1 MNLPST
7 ICMLPWISLEAS
19 PQGTAKP
26 CCLYD
31 DEILDDNGN
40 KYMLAEHGLQEIYQ
54 SKSMQNLR
62 QEFLDGKKPAGCFR
76 CWNEEDVGRTSKRQ
90 FTQIRLKE
98 LKDQVEYNNLQ
109 PDQLW
114 FLDLKLGNICNLKC
128 RICGSWSSSKWA
140 EEEINY
146 VEDLKTPAQKKTHL
160 AYTFLQQGAWPRKS
174 PLFWENL
181 KELLPNIKY
190 FEFTGGEPW
199 LIQEHIEL
207 LKYAVS
213 QGYSRNI
220 DIHYNTNATQWP
232 QDLVEIW
239 RDFGRVDIAFSIDNV
254 GDRFE
259 YERYG
264 ANWDEANRII
274 DAVHNM
280 QVLYSNITTQLC
292 FTVNIQNVYYLDE
305 LLAWA
310 DTKNFG
316 SVYFN
321 LLQSPSHMC
330 VSHMTR
336 QAKELVLNKLKTT
349 FWTSTKYQK
358 EIDSLIRFIN
368 SGPGSN
374 GTEFL
379 TKMCITDQYRK
390 QSFLKT
396 HKEMAIAMGYTHNQS

>member
-1 MNLPST
+1 
-7 ICMLPWISLEAS
+7 MLPWISLEAS

-40 KYMLAEHGLQEIYQ
+40 KYLLAEHGLQEIYK

-76 CWNEEDVGRTSKRQ
+76 CWNEEDVGRTSKRMH
-90 FTQIRLKE
+90 TQVRLKE
-98 LKDQVEYNNLQ
+98 LKNTVDYTNLQ
-109 PDQLW
+109 PDELW

-146 VEDLKTPAQKKTHL
+146 VTDLKTPAQRKTHL

-174 PLFWENL
+174 PYFWENL
-181 KELLPNIKY
+181 KQLLPDIKY

-207 LKYAVS
+207 LKYAVA
-213 QGYSRNI
+213 QGYSKNI

-239 RDFGRVDIAFSIDNV
+239 RDFGRVDVAVSIDNV

-264 ANWDEANRII
+264 ADWDTANSIVNS
-274 DAVHNM
+274 VHSM
-280 QVLYSNITTQLC
+280 QLLYPNITTQLC

-316 SVYFN
+316 SIYFN

-330 VSHMTR
+330 VSHMTET
-336 QAKELVLNKLKTT
+336 AKELVLNKLKTT
-349 FWTSTKYQK
+349 FWTSDKYQK
-358 EIDSLIRFIN
+358 EIDSLIKFIE
-368 SGPGSN
+368 SGPGAD
-374 GTEFL
+374 GQEFL
-379 TKMCITDQYRK
+379 TKMKITDEYRK
-390 QSFLKT
+390 QSFLDT
-396 HKEMAIAMGYTHNQS
+396 HYEIAKAMGYIRA

>member
-1 MNLPST
+1 
-7 ICMLPWISLEAS
+7 
-19 PQGTAKP
+19 
-26 CCLYD
+26 
-31 DEILDDNGN
+31 
-40 KYMLAEHGLQEIYQ
+40 
-54 SKSMQNLR
+54 MQNLR
-62 QEFLDGKKPAGCFR
+62 HEFLDGKKPAGCFR

-98 LKDQVEYNNLQ
+98 LKDQVDYNNLQ

-146 VEDLKTPAQKKTHL
+146 VEDLKTPAQRKTHL
-160 AYTFLQQGAWPRKS
+160 AYTFLQQGSWPRKS

-181 KELLPNIKY
+181 KQLLPDIKY

-207 LKYAVS
+207 LKYAVA
-213 QGYSRNI
+213 QGYSKNI

-254 GDRFE
+254 GNRFE

-264 ANWDEANRII
+264 ANWDTANSIVNSI
-274 DAVHNM
+274 HDM
-280 QVLYSNITTQLC
+280 QLLYSNITTQLC

-316 SVYFN
+316 SIYFN

-330 VSHMTR
+330 VSHMTDA
-336 QAKELVLNKLKTT
+336 AKDLVLNKLKTT
-349 FWTSTKYQK
+349 FWTSDKYQK
-358 EIDSLIRFIN
+358 AFCKKQF
-368 SGPGSN
+368 
-374 GTEFL
+374 GTFFR
-379 TKMCITDQYRK
+379 TPV
-390 QSFLKT
+390 
-396 HKEMAIAMGYTHNQS
+396 

>member
-1 MNLPST
+1 MTLPST
-7 ICMLPWISLEAS
+7 ICMLPWISIEAS

-31 DEILDDNGN
+31 DEILDDIGN
-40 KYMLAEHGLQEIYQ
+40 KYVLDKHGLQEIYK

-76 CWNEEDVGRTSKRQ
+76 CWNEEDVGRTSKRMH
-90 FTQIRLKE
+90 TQVRLKE
-98 LKDQVEYNNLQ
+98 LRHEVDYTNLQ

-146 VEDLKTPAQKKTHL
+146 VKDLKTPAQKKTHL

-181 KELLPNIKY
+181 KQLLPKIKY

-207 LKYAVS
+207 LKYAAA
-213 QGYSRNI
+213 QGYSKNI

-232 QDLVEIW
+232 EDLVEIW

-254 GDRFE
+254 GNRFE

-264 ANWDEANRII
+264 SNWTTANSII
-274 DAVHNM
+274 DSVHGM
-280 QVLYSNITTQLC
+280 QLLYPNITTQLC

-316 SVYFN
+316 SIYFN

-330 VSHMTR
+330 VSHMTDS
-336 QAKELVLNKLKTT
+336 AKNLVLNKLKTT
-349 FWTSTKYQK
+349 FWTSSRYQK
-358 EIDSLIRFIN
+358 EIDSLIKFIE
-368 SGPGSN
+368 SGPGSD
-374 GTEFL
+374 GQEFL
-379 TKMCITDQYRK
+379 TKMKITDEYRK
-390 QSFLKT
+390 QSFVDT
-396 HKEMAIAMGYTHNQS
+396 HCEIAQAMGYT

>member
-1 MNLPST
+1 MTLPST

-40 KYMLAEHGLQEIYQ
+40 KYLLAEHGLQEIYK

-76 CWNEEDVGRTSKRQ
+76 CWNEEDVGRTSKRMH
-90 FTQIRLKE
+90 TQVRLKE
-98 LKDQVEYNNLQ
+98 LKNTVDYTNLQ

-146 VEDLKTPAQKKTHL
+146 VTDLKTPAQRKTHL

-174 PLFWENL
+174 PYFWENL
-181 KELLPNIKY
+181 KQLLPDIKY

-207 LKYAVS
+207 LKYAVA
-213 QGYSRNI
+213 QGYSKNI

-239 RDFGRVDIAFSIDNV
+239 RDFGRVDVAFSIDNV

-264 ANWDEANRII
+264 ADWDTANSIVNS
-274 DAVHNM
+274 VHSM
-280 QVLYSNITTQLC
+280 QLLYPNITTQLC

-316 SVYFN
+316 SIYFN

-330 VSHMTR
+330 VSHMTET
-336 QAKELVLNKLKTT
+336 AKELVLNKLKTT
-349 FWTSTKYQK
+349 FWTSDKYQK
-358 EIDSLIRFIN
+358 EIDSLIKFIE
-368 SGPGSN
+368 SGPGTD
-374 GTEFL
+374 GQEFL
-379 TKMCITDQYRK
+379 TKMKITDEYRK
-390 QSFLKT
+390 QSFLDT
-396 HKEMAIAMGYTHNQS
+396 HYEIAKAMGYIRA